1 VCLAVPGKI
10 VEALDVGSS
19 RIAKVQ
25 FGGVSRQV
33 YLDFVPEAQ
42 PGDYVLVHVGFA
54 ISRVEPEEALRTYEL
69 LKQMGELVEDDLA
82 EGPLVED
89 EGQP

>member
-1 VCLAVPGKI
+1 
-10 VEALDVGSS
+10 
-19 RIAKVQ
+19 
-25 FGGVSRQV
+25 
-33 YLDFVPEAQ
+33 
-42 PGDYVLVHVGFA
+42 
-54 ISRVEPEEALRTYEL
+54 LRTYEL

>member
-1 VCLAVPGKI
+1 MCLAVPGKI

-69 LKQMGELVEDDLA
+69 LKQIGELVEDDLA